1 MVQDT
6 EEARVNTEVYPR
18 PLKVIEGPLMKVG
31 CILLCTG
38 LAVGVCCGGGGGGG
52 GGSLCGGGKPSLNL
66 LPYATI

>member
-52 GGSLCGGGKPSLNL
+52 GGGWIFVWGW
-66 LPYATI
+66 